1 MTRRTLEFA
10 APGAFVAYGKNAR
23 THSEAQVG
31 QIIASIAEFGFT
43 NPVLV
48 DEDMGVI
55 AGHGRLLAAER
66 MQLAEVPFLRLV
78 GLTAAQKRALVLA
91 DNKLGLNSGWDL
103 DLLKSELGDLR
114 ADGFDLGV
122 IGFDTFELADIFA
135 TKKGKTEPDDAPPL
149 EERAVTV
156 EGDTWLLG
164 AHRITCGDSTNADT
178 VARALGGLKPHLM
191 VTDPP
196 YGVNYDP
203 KWRARAGVNI
213 NTGKMGLV
221 LNDDLADWR
230 EAWALFSGDVAYVWH
245 AGLFAGVVA
254 DSLQACG
261 FKLRSQI
268 VWTKDRFALSRG
280 DYHWQHEPCWYAV
293 REGKNGHFEGGR
305 SQSTRWDIKA
315 RDDSGVGHGTQKPVE
330 CMKRPIENNSKA
342 GDAIYE
348 PFSGSGTTIIAA
360 EMTGRACHAIELNPA
375 YADMAIMRWQE
386 FTGEKAQLG
395 KQTFAAVQAERAE

>member
-196 YGVNYDP
+196 YGVNYDAS
-203 KWRARAGVNI
+203 WRTGAGVGSKGAAV
-213 NTGKMGLV
+213 GKV
-221 LNDDLADWR
+221 LNDGRADWSA
-230 EAWALFSGDVAYVWH
+230 AWALFPG
-245 AGLFAGVVA
+245 
-254 DSLQACG
+254 
-261 FKLRSQI
+261 
-268 VWTKDRFALSRG
+268 
-280 DYHWQHEPCWYAV
+280 
-293 REGKNGHFEGGR
+293 
-305 SQSTRWDIKA
+305 
-315 RDDSGVGHGTQKPVE
+315 
-330 CMKRPIENNSKA
+330 
-342 GDAIYE
+342 
-348 PFSGSGTTIIAA
+348 
-360 EMTGRACHAIELNPA
+360 
-375 YADMAIMRWQE
+375 
-386 FTGEKAQLG
+386 
-395 KQTFAAVQAERAE
+395 